1 MAIEGQLKRKGQ
13 ALQPPK
19 DGVEVLCGGPL
30 CQSFNGMNRFN
41 SRQYSSSR
49 NSLIVSY
56 LSYCDYYR
64 PRFFI
69 LENVRN
75 FVSFKRN
82 MVLKLTMRCLVRMG
96 YQCTFGVLQVGNY
109 GVSQTRRR
117 DFILAAAPGEK
128 LPLHPEQTHFSSRK
142 GCKLSA
148 DVGHAKFYFNC
159 RGLLSAPY
167 RTVTVRD
174 PMSDLPDISNDT
186 KQGAYEGDPQSNFQ
200 QWMCDSDSEPSS
212 ILRDYNCKD
221 MAPLVEARIAFIPSK
236 PGSDWRD
243 SPNTEIRLKNGVMTV
258 KLRYTHKDKNRRS
271 LKGAMRGVCS
281 WAETRQRILH
291 PEQHRVVSVR
301 ECALSQGYHNSYHV
315 FGNITDKHRQVN
327 TGNRFSPV
335 IKVEP

>member
-1 MAIEGQLKRKGQ
+1 MAIEGQLERKGQ

-30 CQSFNGMNRFN
+30 CQGFNGMNRFN

-96 YQCTFGVLQVGNY
+96 YQCTFGVLQAGNY

-128 LPLHPEQTHFSSRK
+128 LPLHLEPTHFFSRR
-142 GCKLSA
+142 GCKLSVA
-148 DVGHAKFYFNC
+148 VGHAKFYFNC

-174 PMSDLPDISNDT
+174 PMSDLPDIYNDT
-186 KQGAYEGDPQSNFQ
+186 KQEAYEGDPQSNFQ
-200 QWMCDSDSEPSS
+200 QWMCGSDSEPSS

-243 SPNTEIRLKNGVMTV
+243 LPNTEIRLKNGVMTV
-258 KLRYTHKDKNRRS
+258 KLRYTHEDKNRRS

-301 ECALSQGYHNSYHV
+301 ECARSQGYPDSYHV

-335 IKVEP
+335 IMVEQ